1 MDNFKSPPPISARRT
16 HSSSSA
22 ANPVAAVPVVPQRT
36 TKTASKL
43 VVFPPASPPLQ
54 PFAPSQPISI
64 AKPPSASNMDVQSP
78 GLDPSSHPELSS
90 SVPEYP
96 PAQPAEK
103 PVSSHKSNPS
113 GPRTEAEW
121 ISKESRNLLPRVTAY
136 CAADAYDIKA
146 IAAFLKTKHGVVG
159 RVYDECLYISYEHR
173 VAGGAAG
180 SRHREFVDLFSISSA
195 SKLKHSQCI
204 EPTETVKQEAE
215 IHPRHSQTSAPP
227 TTPIHANMP
236 GLYANF
242 PDTHLTDPHLT
253 SPIVPTTES
262 EDVIAEEEI
271 ALASSVE
278 TAEVND
284 AVGSLRRR
292 HGGSTHGSGARLS
305 ALNNPPQIAGNYQSN
320 TNPVQSNTLGVEK
333 DYKWMGRNEVF
344 LFDFGVI
351 VLWNFTV
358 EEENLYLSILKPF
371 ATSPRSLS
379 DAEVEDFHFQY
390 DFSRPINL
398 GFSMI

>member
-43 VVFPPASPPLQ
+43 VVFPPASPPSQ

-173 VAGGAAG
+173 VAGVLAIESLLTY
-180 SRHREFVDLFSISSA
+180 SRLVPPASSSTLSA
-195 SKLKHSQCI
+195 SNL
-204 EPTETVKQEAE
+204 TETVKQEAE

-351 VLWNFTV
+351 
-358 EEENLYLSILKPF
+358 
-371 ATSPRSLS
+371 
-379 DAEVEDFHFQY
+379 
-390 DFSRPINL
+390 
-398 GFSMI
+398 